1 MTEHGKPLMNSK
13 PTVGSFFSGI
23 GGLDLGFEQAGF
35 QNLWA
40 NEVDSHQASIYKENF
55 TDTKLY
61 EESIQNSIVDAY
73 NEVKRVDYE
82 RVRELISTILAEVR
96 PIEGHTDPGAI
107 QDCWNELR
115 DLLDMAPHERYP
127 SKNYH
132 TIESFDM

>member
-1 MTEHGKPLMNSK
+1 MKQK
-13 PTVGSFFSGI
+13 FSELKEGVDYI
-23 GGLDLGFEQAGF
+23 DLGARESKEIWILPESAGDIIMETLAIDATSSF
-35 QNLWA
+35 
-40 NEVDSHQASIYKENF
+40 I
-55 TDTKLY
+55 

-115 DLLDMAPHERYP
+115 DLLDMAPHGRYP
-127 SKNYH
+127 SKKYH